1 MAHPILLSSCLVLV
15 LAAPAEGAFDE
26 AGWRWRWPIEMAEAT
41 DAPFAR
47 LQVTPELADAA
58 APDLRDIRIVDGEG
72 GLVPYLVDR
81 PERREEE
88 QIPRQARLLNRTYE
102 EGEYERVVLDFGA
115 SIEKDQIQ
123 AELSG
128 RNYRRRAMLEG
139 SSDGEEWATIRDD
152 ALLFHIAG
160 PEAEEAFKVDTIRFP
175 VNTYRYLRLTVYTMP
190 EEEQRF
196 EIRSAECVLV
206 RPAEAPPLIDVG
218 PAERHIETD
227 PETNVTSLELD
238 LEYRHLPVDTIE
250 FDVEDSYFH
259 RGYEIL
265 GRNEEILVE
274 QRRTETGP
282 EPVEREAPWRSV
294 ARGVLYRIRGE
305 DGIMRENTVLEALDA
320 PYRYLKIRIRNED
333 NAPLTIA
340 GLSVKRRELPEFVFE
355 HKPGQ
360 SYTLYAGNTEAAPP
374 AFDLAEA
381 APAARGQQWPEASL
395 GRAESIAPPD
405 PLEPW
410 TERYHAVIWAALL
423 IAAGALGLAV
433 YRAMGNLSFHETGE
447 DGQDP

>member
-1 MAHPILLSSCLVLV
+1 MKRVHPILLSSCLFLA

-26 AGWRWRWPIEMAEAT
+26 AGWSWRWPIEMAEET

-47 LQVTPELADAA
+47 VGVTPELADAA
-58 APDLRDIRIVDGEG
+58 APDLRDIRIVGGEG
-72 GLVPYLVDR
+72 ELVPYLVDR

-88 QIPRQARLLNRTYE
+88 QIPREARLLNRTYE

-123 AELSG
+123 VELSG

-139 SSDGEEWATIRDD
+139 SSDGEDWATIRDD

-160 PEAEEAFKVDTIRFP
+160 PEGGYEVDTIAFP

-196 EIRSAECVLV
+196 EIHNAESALV
-206 RPAEAPPLIDVG
+206 RPAEAPPLIEVE

-227 PETNVTSLELD
+227 PETNITVVELD
-238 LEYRHLPVDTIE
+238 LNYRNLPVDTIE
-250 FDVEDSYFH
+250 FGVDDTYFY

-282 EPVEREAPWRSV
+282 EAVEREAPWRSV
-294 ARGVLYRIRGE
+294 ARGVLYRVRGE
-305 DGIMRENTVLEALDA
+305 DGIVRESTVHEALDA

-333 NAPLTIA
+333 NAPLNIA
-340 GLSVKRRELPEFVFE
+340 GVSVKRRELPDLVFE
-355 HKPGQ
+355 HGPAQ
-360 SYTLYAGNTEAAPP
+360 SYTLYAGNPDADAPR
-374 AFDLAEA
+374 FDLARA
-381 APAARGQQWPEASL
+381 APAALADEWPEASL

-423 IAAGALGLAV
+423 IAAGALAFAV
-433 YRAMGNLSFHETGE
+433 YRAMGNLAQESPDT
-447 DGQDP
+447 